1 METPAQI
8 THYYEYKNDCVSS
21 SYNPYVQDFL
31 LNKQTTEPSKF
42 IITAIAKMCNI
53 CEHIG
58 NIKECPHITHHLP
71 QQTVELTLPEHNQLN
86 VLEEQQIVSQYAAQD
101 HEIIP
106 TPSSRRRKTP
116 KDEQQ
121 VTCTICNTVL
131 KNKKGLKM
139 HQQIHEGIKKFLC
152 DNCPKKFLRSNQ
164 LKSHQ
169 KVHTGERPYE
179 CEVISSLLMP
189 LYIVLIL

>member
-1 METPAQI
+1 M
-8 THYYEYKNDCVSS
+8 S
-21 SYNPYVQDFL
+21 
-31 LNKQTTEPSKF
+31 NKQTAEPSKF
-42 IITAIAKMCNI
+42 IITTNAKMCSI
-53 CEHIG
+53 CEHVG
-58 NIKECPHITHHLP
+58 TNNIKECPHITHHLA
-71 QQTVELTLPEHNQLN
+71 QQTVVLTPELTLPEPTNLHHQ
-86 VLEEQQIVSQYAAQD
+86 VLEEHQNLVPCTLYAKQD
-101 HEIIP
+101 HENTP
-106 TPSSRRRKTP
+106 APSSRRRKTP

-152 DNCPKKFLRSNQ
+152 SNCPKSFLRSNQ

-179 CEVISSLLMP
+179 CKVISSLEIHI
-189 LYIVLIL
+189 YIV